1 MSSKYFAKYRVTD
14 RLSKFEKERIK
25 RLRIIS
31 KLKDLPLTQWSKWE
45 LIDLIK
51 EYNLFYTIHCKALKD
66 EIPLSIAE
74 FIYLGRYENESL
86 FEELKLK
93 E

>member
-74 FIYLGRYENESL
+74 FI
-86 FEELKLK
+86 
-93 E
+93 